1 MRLRWQAGAVIL
13 VLVALGVLP
22 LVVKL
27 GYVLDVLFYV
37 FLYIVLGQGFNI
49 LAGLTGLV
57 SLGQAAFFGIGAL
70 VARWLWIAGLP
81 FWCAMFAGGFA
92 ALLLSAVIGIPCLRL
107 RGAYFSMGTLAL
119 TIISFLVTSNVFIS
133 ESFLPPAHMAA
144 YSIYPRYYA
153 GLALSIAVVTL
164 VHWLLGSRMGMGM
177 IAIRED
183 EEAARSIG
191 IPVFRR
197 QIQALMISAFATG
210 TAGGLYAFYQVALYY
225 HQGFS
230 PLWSFDPI
238 LVTFIGGSGTL
249 FGPVLGATFYV
260 VLKEI
265 FALTVGA
272 VHVVVFGIIFMLV
285 VLFFPRGLA
294 TIWEKVQ
301 RSSAGKAGQP
311 GQAAPTN

>member
-1 MRLRWQAGAVIL
+1 MKPSWRTGTWIIL
-13 VLVALGVLP
+13 LVALGVLP
-22 LVVKL
+22 LAVKL
-27 GYVLDVLFYV
+27 GYIMDVLFYV
-37 FLYIVLGQGFNI
+37 FLYIVLGQAFNI

-57 SLGQAAFFGIGAL
+57 SLGQAAFFGMGAL
-70 VARWLWIAGLP
+70 VSRWLWIAGLP
-81 FWCAMFAGGFA
+81 FWGAMVAGGFA

-107 RGAYFSMGTLAL
+107 RGAYFSVGTLAL

-133 ESFLPPAHMAA
+133 ESFLPPAHMVA

-153 GLALSIAVVTL
+153 GLLLSIAVVIL
-164 VHWLLGSRMGMGM
+164 VHRLLGSRMGMGM

-197 QIQALMISAFATG
+197 QFQALIISAFVTG
-210 TAGGLYAFYQVALYY
+210 TAGGLYAFYQAALYY

-294 TIWEKVQ
+294 TIWEKAQ
-301 RSSAGKAGQP
+301 RSSRRKAGEP
-311 GQAAPTN
+311 KQAAPAN